1 MFWLLWACTGT
12 VQESGTKESEITE
25 DSTADSE
32 DNPCVRVEGAT
43 GTLALS
49 FAMEPDY
56 IPSMEE
62 PPMGN
67 YRGSIYSC
75 EQGSAVGP
83 VEGSVPLLDLVVP
96 VDLVPTNGGETGVL
110 HVTEPISAEWVWV
123 MGCLDTDG
131 NDCDKKDPITRPSD
145 NRVVVLPDAETP
157 FTVYFGM
164 LNPS

>member
-1 MFWLLWACTGT
+1 MFLLLWACTGGG
-12 VQESGTKESEITE
+12 QESGAEESKGGT
-25 DSTADSE
+25 DSVGDSQAD
-32 DNPCVRVEGAT
+32 PCVRVEGAT

-62 PPMGN
+62 PPTGN

-83 VEGSVPLLDLVVP
+83 VEGAEPLMDLVVP
-96 VDLVPTNGGETGVL
+96 VDLVPTNGELTGVL
-110 HVTEPISAEWVWV
+110 HVTDPIPAEWVWV

-131 NDCDKKDPITRPSD
+131 NDCDRKDPITRPSD
-145 NRVVVLPDAETP
+145 NRVVVIPDAETP